1 MVRVLL
7 IKLSENQAQP
17 RKLDEVEVSFI
28 QAIWDSISFTCSSSI
43 FYLLLTFLSPLE
55 NESIFEKKAHLDIPF
70 HNRLDFDFMK
80 RLYVFR
86 KISPTSKHTSDVVGD
101 FQTRNSAHWWMLIVA
116 RRLKWRWEPRRP
128 AQPLKL
134 PPHRRRMKRRAST
147 LTPADPRGQPWL
159 QLVGSRLQKPLPQPC
174 RAQSQVLSLAQF
186 DFLSKNLFS
195 LCPRGTEF
203 KSTSW

>member
-1 MVRVLL
+1 MSSRERENRYLDGWTKKGPAFF
-7 IKLSENQAQP
+7 IQIDTCINQAQP

-116 RRLKWRWEPRRP
+116 RRLKWRW
-128 AQPLKL
+128 
-134 PPHRRRMKRRAST
+134 
-147 LTPADPRGQPWL
+147 
-159 QLVGSRLQKPLPQPC
+159 
-174 RAQSQVLSLAQF
+174 
-186 DFLSKNLFS
+186 
-195 LCPRGTEF
+195 
-203 KSTSW
+203 